1 MMAGMRLRSTN
12 FRQKHQLTP
21 SLLSDYQAAR
31 LLCRQLYAKSQYV
44 VSRYLLVMERTVVD
58 QLDSQ
63 LAEIQRKRHPRS
75 PSIPLATPKRSR
87 RHQTIIRELPVRVEV
102 DRSRYLE
109 GRGPSRVLKWRYLI
123 RLGSKVTVPT
133 IEGTADQRYKT
144 RASRVRGAKV
154 TPGRQT
160 LACLEAPRVKLSV

>member
-1 MMAGMRLRSTN
+1 MAGTRLRSTN

-63 LAEIQRKRHPRS
+63 LAEIQ
-75 PSIPLATPKRSR
+75 TPNDHTGASSQR
-87 RHQTIIRELPVRVEV
+87 RGGSFEVPGRQGTVQGVEM
-102 DRSRYLE
+102 RYL
-109 GRGPSRVLKWRYLI
+109 R

-160 LACLEAPRVKLSV
+160 LACLGAPRVNCP

>member
-44 VSRYLLVMERTVVD
+44 VSRYLLVMERTV
-58 QLDSQ
+58 
-63 LAEIQRKRHPRS
+63 
-75 PSIPLATPKRSR
+75 
-87 RHQTIIRELPVRVEV
+87 HQTIIRELPVRVEV